1 MFRTS
6 LSRGL
11 VVGALILSL
20 TATIGGSAYAAPLTD
35 EKSDC
40 STLAQERNEAV
51 HFLHD
56 VWQTFR
62 GDLKDLASEARQL
75 QKEAHKSGTE
85 LSVDARAEVASAQR
99 ELTGIWVNAHDAIQG
114 KVELGQACKEETET
128 TTTTTTTTSAP
139 APTDA
144 SAPSDSTD
152 NAHTFDTSD
161 LAENYRDI
169 VDQAIVDMQAVV
181 DEATAAVDEMKK
193 AAETADTSD
202 DAQVTKALEEAKTE
216 RAKEKDERTK
226 VPNEH
231 SAGKGKDA
239 ETQGNGKGN
248 GKGKGK

>member
-11 VVGALILSL
+11 AVGALILSL
-20 TATIGGSAYAAPLTD
+20 TATIGGSAYAAPLAD

-40 STLAQERNEAV
+40 STAAHERNLAV
-51 HFLHD
+51 HFLHEE
-56 VWQTFR
+56 VWKTFR
-62 GDLKDLASEARQL
+62 ADLKDLASEARQL

-99 ELTGIWVNAHDAIQG
+99 ELNGIWADAHAALQG
-114 KVELGQACKEETET
+114 EAELGQACTAEDEAET
-128 TTTTTTTTSAP
+128 TPATTDTNTSVP

-144 SAPSDSTD
+144 SAPSDSTE
-152 NAHTFDTSD
+152 NAHTFDTSG
-161 LAENYRDI
+161 LAEKYRSI

-202 DAQVTKALEEAKTE
+202 DAKVTKDLEEAKTE
-216 RAKEKDERTK
+216 RVKEKEERSKDKT
-226 VPNEH
+226 EH
-231 SAGKGKDA
+231 SAGKGKDNA
-239 ETQGNGKGN
+239 KG
-248 GKGKGK
+248 GKGKGRG